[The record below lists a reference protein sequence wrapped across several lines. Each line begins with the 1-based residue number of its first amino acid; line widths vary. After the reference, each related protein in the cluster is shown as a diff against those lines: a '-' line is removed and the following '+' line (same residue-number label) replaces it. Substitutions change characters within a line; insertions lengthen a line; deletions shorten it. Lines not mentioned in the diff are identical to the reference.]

1 MAFWKRCAAMFR
13 LFNLRSGMT
22 VDQERPS
29 ERYWSTPV
37 DGPAAGT
44 SAKENWE
51 TMVSAYYQNAGWDRE
66 TGKPLPDTLRNLGLE
81 HMIPEVWG
89 AEEAKI
95 GG

>member
-1 MAFWKRCAAMFR
+1 MFR

-66 TGKPLPDTLRNLGLE
+66 TGKMNESTNRRIISVLRVTRRSRCT
-81 HMIPEVWG
+81 IW
-89 AEEAKI
+89 
-95 GG
+95 